1 MSAYLNVFFGI
12 VGLVTLTGAVWIK
25 DSRRRGILAAIGGAM
40 MLVYSISI
48 HDPIFI
54 ALQAVFIV
62 SSLVEVRRPPA
73 KK

>member
-1 MSAYLNVFFGI
+1 MSRYLIIFFGM
-12 VGLVTLTGAVWIK
+12 VGLITLTGAVWIK
-25 DSRRRGILAAIGGAM
+25 DGRRRGIMAAMGGAM